1 MTSTEKPEPVTSIV
15 TGHMNIFPKDTA
27 RQPDGTDAFS
37 PHPKSVV
44 YPTAPIGRK
53 DGDRRAPLRAV
64 EFNVAEDEFF
74 TVLRELERG
83 AGLAAKISAG
93 SFMNYSDAYLAMTEN
108 VPRGYRAEIKIMAPT
123 TSDVLATGPDGE
135 EVVVGESLTWQPQA
149 IADRLRLSE
158 SER

>member
-1 MTSTEKPEPVTSIV
+1 MTSTESTTTGTSTV

-53 DGDRRAPLRAV
+53 HGDRRAPLRAV
-64 EFNVAEDEFF
+64 EFDIAENEFF

-83 AGLAAKISAG
+83 SGLGAKVSAG
-93 SFMNYSDAYLAMTEN
+93 SYMNYNDAYAALTEK
-108 VPRGYRAEIKIMAPT
+108 VPHGHRAEIRIMAPT
-123 TSDVLATGPDGE
+123 SAEVLATDPDGD

-158 SER
+158 TDR